1 MPFFFSSQSMFSS
14 LSRVA
19 AFSWRVVPPFSNRLA
34 ELQAQPLPHNIPLPL
49 VSPVFSKAR
58 LHVIGL
64 FEKQF
69 LSHQLSV
76 FHGNVTAAAKA
87 SKMTRQ
93 NFQRLM
99 KKYGVESSAFKP
111 HPK

>member
-1 MPFFFSSQSMFSS
+1 MP
-14 LSRVA
+14 
-19 AFSWRVVPPFSNRLA
+19 
-34 ELQAQPLPHNIPLPL
+34 I
-49 VSPVFSKAR
+49 VSPVFSKSR

-69 LSHQLSV
+69 LAHQLSLSS
-76 FHGNVTAAAKA
+76 GNVTAAAKA

-99 KKYGVESSAFKP
+99 KKYGLESSTFK
-111 HPK
+111 K